1 LENSLSIAS
10 LLEQFGEPTVLATG
24 GAMIG
29 LLFGYFARQSQ
40 FCLRAAILEAKDGG
54 AGEKT
59 TVWMLSF
66 GLAILLVQ
74 LAVSVGVFNPKDARQ
89 FASINSLSGAI
100 VGGLIFGAGMVMT
113 RACAGRMVV
122 LAAGGNLRALL
133 SGLVFAVTAQASLS
147 GVLVPLRDSIA
158 SWWRIDGA
166 NNHLVSS
173 SAMSPFI
180 GVGIGAALVLLAV
193 ALAKHRKVLG
203 AKHLGGAGVS
213 LAIALGWWF
222 GYAVSMESFEA
233 IPTQGLTFS
242 MPSAEWLNRVTS
254 NPGLRIG
261 FDFGLLPGV
270 VVGAFIAALVSKT
283 AKLEGF
289 SDAPTMLRYVVG
301 AVLMGFGAIL
311 AGGCSIGAAVTG
323 SAVLAIT
330 ALLALLS
337 IVAGALVANAVLT
350 SQS

>member
-1 LENSLSIAS
+1 MSIAS
-10 LLEQFGEPTVLATG
+10 LLEQFGEPTILATG
-24 GAMIG
+24 GALIG
-29 LLFGYFARQSQ
+29 LLFGYCARQSQ
-40 FCLRAAILEAKDGG
+40 FCLRAAVLEAKGG
-54 AGEKT
+54 LAGEKA
-59 TVWMLSF
+59 TVWLLAF
-66 GLAILLVQ
+66 GLSILLVQ
-74 LAVSVGVFNPKDARQ
+74 LAMFAGVFSPKDARQ

-100 VGGLIFGAGMVMT
+100 VGGLVFGAGMVMT

-147 GVLVPLRDSIA
+147 GVLVPLRDTIA

-166 NNHLVSS
+166 NNYLLASS
-173 SAMSPFI
+173 TASPVI
-180 GVGIGAALVLLAV
+180 GALIGAALAVLAI

-203 AKHLGGAGVS
+203 LKHLGGVGVS

-222 GYAVSMESFEA
+222 GYAVSLQSFEP

-242 MPSAEWLNRVTS
+242 MPSAEWLNRVTN
-254 NPGLRIG
+254 NPSLRIG

-270 VVGAFIAALVSKT
+270 VVGAFVAALVSKT

-289 SDAPTMLRYVVG
+289 SDAQTMLRYVAG

-330 ALLALLS
+330 ALLALVS

-350 SQS
+350 NPA